1 MSLKPREKLEKF
13 GPKALSNSDLIA
25 TILGHGTKKEN
36 VFDLS
41 RRILSDYGKTPL
53 VHLQSIE
60 ECQKLFDIGKVQ
72 AIKLISCFEIGR
84 RFFQTDKKQ
93 VSIMNARDVF
103 KRLQHMT
110 KLNREYMY
118 GLYLNTRNIVVNE
131 EILSIGTLEGAA
143 VHARDVFYPAIQ
155 HHAYTVI
162 LVHNHPSGD
171 PNPSQADIY
180 LTQEIQKA
188 AKILRIS
195 LLDHVIVSKNGYF
208 SFSEMSKSINVL

>member
-41 RRILSDYGKTPL
+41 RRILHDYGKTPL
-53 VHLQSIE
+53 VYLQNID
-60 ECQKLFDIGKVQ
+60 ECQKSFNIGKVQ

-84 RFFQTDKKQ
+84 RFFQKDKKEI
-93 VSIMNARDVF
+93 SIMNAQDVF
-103 KRLQHMT
+103 KHLHHMT
-110 KLNREYMY
+110 KLNREYIY
-118 GLYLNTRNIVVNE
+118 GLYLNTRNIVITE
-131 EILSIGTLEGAA
+131 EILSIGTLESAA
-143 VHARDVFYPAIQ
+143 VHARDVFYPAIE

-171 PNPSQADIY
+171 PSPSEADIY

-195 LLDHVIVSKNGYF
+195 LVDHVIVSKNGYF
-208 SFSEMSKSINVL
+208 SFNEASNKKLEI